1 MNGLDVSHITHL
13 PLHTPGIY
21 MRYVRAVDDTS
32 SSEVSSSSSSVVRLN
47 DPTLL
52 VWNVS
57 IDRSGAS
64 VLRLRSPVTIQNTSN
79 IAMEVLTITDDSA
92 CTWCSSVEFER
103 EARDFQEFFLQYFCH
118 VTQITRTSLAIL
130 THTVQEN
137 YLKINARMYT
147 RLYDVNSNTD
157 T

>member
-1 MNGLDVSHITHL
+1 MSHVTHL

-92 CTWCSSVEFER
+92 CTWCWSSSVVLEFER

-137 YLKINARMYT
+137 YLKINARKCTLDYMT
-147 RLYDVNSNTD
+147 
-157 T
+157 

>member
-1 MNGLDVSHITHL
+1 MSHVTHL

-21 MRYVRAVDDTS
+21 MRYVRAVDDSS

-92 CTWCSSVEFER
+92 CTWCWSSSAKR
-103 EARDFQEFFLQYFCH
+103 ETFKNFFFNISVMSLKSRN
-118 VTQITRTSLAIL
+118 VLAIL
-130 THTVQEN
+130 LIPCKKF
-137 YLKINARMYT
+137 LKINAQCALDYMT
-147 RLYDVNSNTD
+147 
-157 T
+157 